1 MYHVFIC
8 HAWKY
13 NSHYETVLGWLRQ
26 SGLQI
31 SNYSIPREDPFGRRS
46 ISQLKQDIA
55 AQIRPA
61 SCVIIISGMY
71 AAHSNWIDYEISEA
85 VRMGKY
91 IIGIR
96 PWGQERVPTII
107 QQNADIMVGW
117 NASSLISAIRNSNC

>member
-1 MYHVFIC
+1 MYHVFIS

-13 NSHYETVLGWLRQ
+13 NSHYETVAEWLRQ
-26 SGLQI
+26 SSLQI
-31 SNYSIPREDPFGRRS
+31 SNYSVPRDNPFCPRS
-46 ISQLKQDIA
+46 TSQLKQAIT
-55 AQIRPA
+55 AQMRPA

-71 AAHSNWIDYEISEA
+71 AAHSDWIDYEISEA
-85 VRMGKY
+85 LRMEKY

-117 NASSLISAIRNSNC
+117 NASSLINAIRNM